1 MSGAWRLKWNAG
13 SPATV
18 TSFNSMKKILSRTLV
33 VLAAVAALFQVG
45 CASSGGGA
53 VPRRPQGFNTVVVD
67 PGHGGKDSGGHGNGL
82 VEKQLT
88 LETAKLLQN
97 DLRADGFRVVM
108 TRTDDRFYLLDERVA
123 MANGQ
128 RGNNAILVSVHYD
141 ASGRNASGVTTFYWR
156 TDSHGL
162 ATRVQRALV
171 AETGLPS
178 VGVVRRRLRV
188 TRNPDV
194 PCLLVECG
202 YMTNK
207 SDAAKISQPAFRARI
222 AAGIAKGIREQQN
235 QGDTGIPS
243 VPELNE
249 PLSQASDRRE
259 Y

>member
-1 MSGAWRLKWNAG
+1 MRKFLSHSLAVLVGA
-13 SPATV
+13 V
-18 TSFNSMKKILSRTLV
+18 
-33 VLAAVAALFQVG
+33 ALFQIG
-45 CASSGGGA
+45 CASSGGA
-53 VPRRPQGFNTVVVD
+53 DPRRPGGFSTVVVD

-88 LETAKLLQN
+88 LDTATKLAE
-97 DLRADGFRVVM
+97 DLRGSGLRVVM
-108 TRTDDRFYLLDERVA
+108 TRTTDRFYLLDERVA

-128 RGNNAILVSVHYD
+128 RGNHAILLSVHYD
-141 ASGRNASGVTTFYWR
+141 ATGRKASGVTTFYWR

-162 ATRVQRALV
+162 AVRVQRALA
-171 AETGLPS
+171 AETGLTS

-202 YMTNK
+202 FMSNK
-207 SDAAKISQPAFRARI
+207 SDAAKIAQPAFRARI
-222 AAGIAKGIREQQN
+222 AAGIAKGLREQLA
-235 QGDTGIPS
+235 QGDAGIPS

-249 PLSQASDRRE
+249 PLSQATDRRE

>member
-1 MSGAWRLKWNAG
+1 
-13 SPATV
+13 
-18 TSFNSMKKILSRTLV
+18 MKRYLIRGLA
-33 VLAAVAALFQVG
+33 VLASGLALFQIG
-45 CASSGGGA
+45 CTTYGGGD
-53 VPRRPQGFNTVVVD
+53 PRRPGGFSTVVVD
-67 PGHGGKDSGGHGNGL
+67 PGHGGKDSGGRGNRL
-82 VEKQLT
+82 VEKELT
-88 LETAKLLQN
+88 LATALQLRT
-97 DLRADGFRVVM
+97 DLRAYGFRVVM

-141 ASGRNASGVTTFYWR
+141 ASGKGGNGCTTFYWR

-162 ATRVQRALV
+162 AVRVQRALV
-171 AETGLPS
+171 AETGLQD
-178 VGVVRRRLRV
+178 VGVVRRRLRL

-207 SDAAKISQPAFRARI
+207 SDAAKISQEAFRARI
-222 AAGIAKGIREQQN
+222 AAGIAKGLRAQLDL
-235 QGDTGIPS
+235 GDAGIPS

-249 PLSQASDRRE
+249 PLSQASDRRD

>member
-1 MSGAWRLKWNAG
+1 MHRHLIRGLAVLTGAL
-13 SPATV
+13 
-18 TSFNSMKKILSRTLV
+18 
-33 VLAAVAALFQVG
+33 ALFQIG
-45 CASSGGGA
+45 CASYGGSD
-53 VPRRPQGFNTVVVD
+53 PRHPGGFNTVVVD
-67 PGHGGKDSGGHGNGL
+67 PGHGGKDSGGRGNGL
-82 VEKQLT
+82 VEKELT
-88 LETAKLLQN
+88 LETAKLLQS
-97 DLRADGFRVVM
+97 DLRAYGFRVVM

-128 RGNNAILVSVHYD
+128 RGNNAVLVSVHYD
-141 ASGRNASGVTTFYWR
+141 ASGRSGNGCTTFYWR

-162 ATRVQRALV
+162 AVRVQQALV
-171 AETGLPS
+171 AETGLGN
-178 VGVVRRRLRV
+178 VGVVRRRLRL

-207 SDAAKISQPAFRARI
+207 ADAARISQPAFRARI
-222 AAGIAKGIREQQN
+222 AAGIAKGLREQLDR
-235 QGDTGIPS
+235 GDAGIPS

>member
-1 MSGAWRLKWNAG
+1 
-13 SPATV
+13 
-18 TSFNSMKKILSRTLV
+18 MKKLLSGSLAILV
-33 VLAAVAALFQVG
+33 GAAALFQVG
-45 CASSGGGA
+45 CASYGGGA
-53 VPRRPQGFNTVVVD
+53 DPRKPQGFHTVVVD
-67 PGHGGKDSGGHGNGL
+67 PGHGGKDSGGRGNGL

-88 LETAKLLQN
+88 LDTAKMLER
-97 DLRADGFRVVM
+97 DLRVYGFRVLM
-108 TRTDDRFYLLDERVA
+108 TRNDDRFYLLDERVA

-128 RGNNAILVSVHYD
+128 RGANAILVSVHYD

-162 ATRVQRALV
+162 AVRVQRALV
-171 AETGLPS
+171 AETGLPN
-178 VGVVRRRLRV
+178 VGVIRRRLRV

-222 AAGIAKGIREQQN
+222 AAGIARGLREQLD
-235 QGDTGIPS
+235 QGDAGIPS